1 MHGYPS
7 EKDLINQLAKYVT
20 RDSDRSIAEAIKLFS
35 AQHTEQAYKLLTE
48 AITEDPENP
57 RLPLAMCNMLK
68 HEKRYEEAI
77 KILQSL
83 PKDMGQDPEI
93 VQFNNLLWFYSD
105 VHSEYDV
112 QRSIT
117 RVEKNKNDLAARQQ
131 IVIYSII
138 HQNYKQALEDLVYIM
153 NEDQGFNNNYAQLA
167 MLKLFSVIGKDNPLV
182 SQYRSNLKR
191 YTH

>member
-1 MHGYPS
+1 MHGYQS

-20 RDSDRSIAEAIKLFS
+20 RDSDRSIAEAVKLFS
-35 AQHTEQAYKLLTE
+35 DQHTEQAYKLLAE

-57 RLPLAMCNMLK
+57 RLPLAMCKMLK

-83 PKDMGQDPEI
+83 PKDIGQDPEI
-93 VQFNNLLWFYSD
+93 VQFNDLLWFYND
-105 VHSEYDV
+105 LHSAYDV
-112 QRSIT
+112 QSSIT
-117 RVEKNKNDLAARQQ
+117 GVEKNRNDLAARQQ

-138 HQNYKQALEDLVYIM
+138 HQNYKQALEELVYIM

-167 MLKLFSVIGKDNPLV
+167 MLKLFSVIGTDNPLV